1 MMALQTDNLNAF
13 ARLILPPLLDALRTA
28 SFSSLEQKCLD
39 ELRRWNFEYRPD
51 LIAPT
56 IFEAFASELSHAL
69 WDDDLPSTL
78 PRPIRNVTAAQLTGT
93 AKTSFI
99 DNVHTP
105 ETETLSDLAYTAF
118 RAAVDTLRSRYGD
131 FGENWKWGTVRK
143 TTIQHLARLDAFSRT
158 LSTSGNYNTVN
169 ATSQRF
175 GPSWRMV
182 VQLGDTLQAWG
193 IYPGG
198 QSGNPG
204 SFFYD
209 HLIID
214 WAEGRYCP
222 IKFLRSP
229 SENVPG
235 IIGKTTLLPGSPDG
249 QFFSTIGRWLI
260 EQWWLWWALALL
272 LTSLLISRVKFGFIV
287 GAFLVGA
294 IWLGFSLHLVNGP
307 SDLIAS
313 KIAELI
319 KLSHP
324 AFLVGATTLVG
335 IVIGALGGAT
345 GSALR
350 AFLSLKP
357 SPAQPA

>member
-1 MMALQTDNLNAF
+1 
-13 ARLILPPLLDALRTA
+13 
-28 SFSSLEQKCLD
+28 
-39 ELRRWNFEYRPD
+39 
-51 LIAPT
+51 
-56 IFEAFASELSHAL
+56 
-69 WDDDLPSTL
+69 
-78 PRPIRNVTAAQLTGT
+78 
-93 AKTSFI
+93 
-99 DNVHTP
+99 
-105 ETETLSDLAYTAF
+105 
-118 RAAVDTLRSRYGD
+118 
-131 FGENWKWGTVRK
+131 
-143 TTIQHLARLDAFSRT
+143 
-158 LSTSGNYNTVN
+158 
-169 ATSQRF
+169 
-175 GPSWRMV
+175 MV